1 MPTNTLT
8 SLARVVHTTRYA
20 DFSPTTIHKMKI
32 HLLDTLGVSLA
43 GAHASE
49 TARVIAGLGITT
61 DTMGTTHIWGT
72 PYYCDARTAAFVNGV
87 AAHAYELDDSG
98 GCDHSGAVVIPA
110 AVATIANI
118 PTPLSGESL
127 LRSLILGY
135 EVARR
140 VLEACGGYEAHNGLG
155 WHSTGTCGVFGSASA
170 VALLRGSSADQLAH
184 ALGIAGSFA
193 GGTWSFIH
201 DGSQTKK
208 LHAGRAAEAGVMAA
222 NLALAQFSGPQAL
235 FQTGTWGSFF
245 DTFGGG
251 QHDESAL
258 LTQFG
263 AFWRINRCSIKP
275 YATCRGSHSGID
287 AINIIMSTNQL
298 VPTDIATIH
307 IAISAFQYG
316 MCGSTHITTRAEAQ
330 MSLPYALAARLHYGK
345 VFLAELADTA
355 WGDPSI
361 AHWLSHTSVQ
371 IDPQMSDD
379 AEPAITV
386 TTHAGAHYTQTVDH
400 PLGGPQN
407 PLSDAQVIAKF
418 RDLVA
423 PVITTDTSE
432 QIIRLVLDLEHCRD
446 VKDLCALL

>member
-1 MPTNTLT
+1 MTTNTLA
-8 SLARVVHTTRYA
+8 SLAQAVHATSYA
-20 DFSPTTIHKMKI
+20 DFSPATIHKMKI

-43 GAHASE
+43 GAQASE
-49 TARVIAGLGITT
+49 TTRVIAGLGLTP
-61 DTMGTTHIWGT
+61 DTPGSTHIWGT
-72 PYYCDARTAAFVNGV
+72 PYSSDARTAAFVNGV

-110 AVATIANI
+110 AIATIANL
-118 PTPLSGESL
+118 PTPITGTAL
-127 LRSLILGY
+127 LHSLIMGY

-155 WHSTGTCGVFGSASA
+155 WHSTGTCGVFGSATA
-170 VALLRGSSADQLAH
+170 VALLRESTADQLAQ

-222 NLALAQFSGPQAL
+222 NLALAQFSGPQML
-235 FQTGTWGSFF
+235 FDTGTWGNFF
-245 DTFGGG
+245 DTFGGS
-251 QHDESAL
+251 QCDQSAV
-258 LTQFG
+258 TAQFG

-287 AINIIMSTNQL
+287 ALSVIMSTHNV
-298 VPTDIATIH
+298 VPSDIAAIH

-316 MCGSTHITTRAEAQ
+316 MCGSTRITTRAEAQ

-345 VFLAELADTA
+345 VFLAELADGA
-355 WGDPSI
+355 WQDPHI
-361 AHWLSHTSVQ
+361 AHWLACTTVQ

-386 TTHAGAHYTQTVDH
+386 TTHAGARYTQTVDH

-407 PLSDAQVIAKF
+407 PLSDDQVIAKF

-423 PVITTDTSE
+423 PVISAETSNRIIDTVLQLEQCTDV
-432 QIIRLVLDLEHCRD
+432 RVLS
-446 VKDLCALL
+446 ALL

>member
-1 MPTNTLT
+1 MTPNTLT
-8 SLARVVHTTRYA
+8 SLTQMVHTTRYA
-20 DFSPTTIHKMKI
+20 DFSPATIHKMKI

-49 TARVIAGLGITT
+49 TARVIASLGITAQT
-61 DTMGTTHIWGT
+61 PGTTHIWGT
-72 PYYCDARTAAFVNGV
+72 PYYGDARTAALVNGV

-110 AVATIANI
+110 AVAAITSIA
-118 PTPLSGESL
+118 TPLSGEYL

-140 VLEACGGYEAHNGLG
+140 VLEACGGYEAHNGIG
-155 WHSTGTCGVFGSASA
+155 WHSTGTCGVFGSTTA
-170 VALLRGSSADQLAH
+170 VALLHTCSADQLAH

-201 DGSQTKK
+201 DGSHTKK
-208 LHAGRAAEAGVMAA
+208 LHAGRAAEAGIMAV

-235 FQTGTWGSFF
+235 FDTGTWGSFF
-245 DTFGGG
+245 DTCGGANN
-251 QHDESAL
+251 DASL
-258 LTQFG
+258 LLAQFG
-263 AFWRINRCSIKP
+263 AYWRINRCSIKP

-287 AINIIMSTNQL
+287 AIDIIMSTNQL
-298 VPTDIATIH
+298 VPADIATIH

-316 MCGSTHITTRAEAQ
+316 MCGSTRITTRAEAQ

-345 VFLAELADTA
+345 VFLAELEDAA
-355 WGDPSI
+355 WSAPRI

-379 AEPAITV
+379 AEPAITI
-386 TTHAGAHYTQTVDH
+386 TTHAGARYTQTVDH

-432 QIIRLVLDLEHCRD
+432 QIIRLVLNLEQCRD
-446 VKDLCALL
+446 VKELCTLL

>member
-1 MPTNTLT
+1 MTTNTLT
-8 SLARVVHTTRYA
+8 RLAQAVHATSYA
-20 DFSPTTIHKMKI
+20 DFSPATIHKMKI

-72 PYYCDARTAAFVNGV
+72 PYYCDTRTAAFVNGV

-170 VALLRGSSADQLAH
+170 VALLRGSSADQLAQ

-245 DTFGGG
+245 DTFGSG
-251 QHDESAL
+251 QHDESTL

-298 VPTDIATIH
+298 VPADIATIH

-316 MCGSTHITTRAEAQ
+316 MCGSTRITTRAEAQ
-330 MSLPYALAARLHYGK
+330 MSLPYALAARLYYGK

-361 AHWLSHTSVQ
+361 AHWLSHTTVQ
-371 IDPQMSDD
+371 IDPHMSDD

-386 TTHAGAHYTQTVDH
+386 TTHAGARYTQTVDH

-432 QIIRLVLDLEHCRD
+432 QIIHLVLDLEQCRD
-446 VKDLCALL
+446 VKELCALL